1 MDTLS
6 SGTDKAWFVSV
17 QLGSMEARFKIDTG
31 AEVTAVSPDTYERV
45 GKPPLHTPDKALL
58 GPSRHPLQVQGQFQ
72 CDLTHQG
79 RTSRQQV
86 FVVKG
91 LQNNLLG
98 LPAITSLNLAA
109 RMDVTSTSDKGQ
121 ESVNFMERFPKA
133 FEGLGNLG
141 EEYDI
146 QLKPDAQPHALT
158 TPRHVPLPLR
168 QKVADELARM
178 ESMGI
183 ISKVEQ
189 PTPWCAGMVPVPK
202 RSGAIRICVDLKP
215 INQNVLRE
223 VHPLPRVDD
232 TLAQLKGAKLF
243 SKLDANSGFWQ
254 IPLSER
260 SRLLTTFIAP
270 SGRYCFNKL
279 PFGISSAPEHFQKRM
294 SRILEGLDGVLCQMD
309 DVLIHGRDETEHNT
323 RVIAALKRIE
333 AAGVTL
339 NRDKCEFGKPCLKFL
354 GHVLDQDG
362 IRADPEKTSAITQ
375 MRAPTT
381 VTELR
386 RFLGMANQLG
396 KFTPRLAELTQP
408 LRELLSKSN
417 AWVWGPPQQQAF
429 AAVKRELS
437 TPMTLAFYDPDA
449 PTKVSADASS
459 YGVGAVLLQEL
470 DSHWKPVAYASRS
483 MNDTE
488 RRYAQIEKE
497 ALAVTWACE
506 RFSTYI
512 LGKTFEIETD
522 HKPLVPLLGA
532 KHLNSLP
539 PRILRFRLRMDRFS
553 YSINHV
559 SGKSL
564 CTADALSRAPTS
576 PPTQEDSTHAV
587 LAELAMES
595 QISHLPASPETL
607 NRFQKGQHSDS
618 LLTRVKTYCRNGWPD
633 QAPTQRDLRLY
644 WEARGQL
651 TLHGDL
657 LLYDGRVV
665 VPETLRD
672 ETLRDETLHGGHQGI
687 QRCRTRA
694 RSSVW
699 WPGLSQQIGKFV
711 KNCTVCAKNATPNKE
726 PLMASPL
733 PDYPWQK
740 VGTDLFSL
748 NGVDYLIVVDYFS
761 RYPEVVKL
769 TTVTSQSVIRALR
782 SLFARHGIPEYV
794 ASDNGP
800 QYSSQDFSD
809 FAKTYG
815 FSPMHRVL
823 LGYAMAFCDIHVQ
836 FHLEP

>member
-1 MDTLS
+1 
-6 SGTDKAWFVSV
+6 
-17 QLGSMEARFKIDTG
+17 
-31 AEVTAVSPDTYERV
+31 
-45 GKPPLHTPDKALL
+45 
-58 GPSRHPLQVQGQFQ
+58 
-72 CDLTHQG
+72 
-79 RTSRQQV
+79 
-86 FVVKG
+86 
-91 LQNNLLG
+91 
-98 LPAITSLNLAA
+98 
-109 RMDVTSTSDKGQ
+109 
-121 ESVNFMERFPKA
+121 
-133 FEGLGNLG
+133 
-141 EEYDI
+141 
-146 QLKPDAQPHALT
+146 
-158 TPRHVPLPLR
+158 
-168 QKVADELARM
+168 
-178 ESMGI
+178 
-183 ISKVEQ
+183 
-189 PTPWCAGMVPVPK
+189 
-202 RSGAIRICVDLKP
+202 
-215 INQNVLRE
+215 
-223 VHPLPRVDD
+223 
-232 TLAQLKGAKLF
+232 
-243 SKLDANSGFWQ
+243 
-254 IPLSER
+254 
-260 SRLLTTFIAP
+260 
-270 SGRYCFNKL
+270 
-279 PFGISSAPEHFQKRM
+279 M

-437 TPMTLAFYDPDA
+437 TPTTLAFYDPDA

-532 KHLNSLP
+532 KHLDSLP
-539 PRILRFRLRMDRFS
+539 PRILRFRLRMDWFS

-587 LAELAMES
+587 LAELVMES

-618 LLTRVKTYCRNGWPD
+618 LLTSVKTYCRNGWPD

-672 ETLRDETLHGGHQGI
+672 ETLSKLHGGHQGI

-740 VGTDLFSL
+740 VGTDLLSL

-800 QYSSQDFSD
+800 QYSSQEFSD

-815 FSPMHRVL
+815 FSHVCSSPYYPQSNGQVERAVKTVKQLIKDSDDPCLSMLAYRTTPLPWCGVSPSELLMGRQLRSDLPLTTAKLTPQWPYLSDFRARNQEFKERQKRDFDQRHRVKEL
-823 LGYAMAFCDIHVQ
+823 PDLPDDTEVFVTTGGRQTTGRVVRPAVGPRSYVVETPNGQITRNRSQLNIVPTTDSNTPPTSTSPQHRSPIQTRSRTGTRIVPPERLF
-836 FHLEP
+836 